1 MNTIE
6 NTKPGRRLW
15 ACLLAGLALALL
27 MQPLRAEV
35 TGQVLEYG
43 YYQAIKAP
51 QRIRNEQLPSGYERA
66 GGEVRLVRQT
76 ELIPLAKDRLFGF
89 HFRIQGF
96 SKDQV
101 TAQLKLVVHHPEITR
116 PDGSKSTGYSY
127 PIPLLVRDGRIDDKT
142 GYQLNKDF
150 EMVEGDWRF
159 EYWLGERKLLEK
171 SFKVVRPEKL
181 SATDAPAPA
190 AMTQAVPALAKP
202 GVQSVMP
209 AAAQTAP
216 PAPAQQ
222 ASQQAKQIPRAKAQG
237 SADAAESP
245 GAPVVSSTV
254 VNSDKL
260 PADFKK
266 QIGAIIKKYQAHNGA
281 KTAAH
286 AGATTTPVAP
296 VPMTVNAGNGP
307 LPALQTDT
315 ALQADRSAPA
325 PQDTQDVAQQQ

>member
-1 MNTIE
+1 MIVITGKRGSFSQRSRMNTIE

-101 TAQLKLVVHHPEITR
+101 TAQLKLVVHHPEMTR

-181 SATDAPAPA
+181 SAADAPAPA
-190 AMTQAVPALAKP
+190 KP
-202 GVQSVMP
+202 GIQSVMP

-237 SADAAESP
+237 SAGAAESP

-286 AGATTTPVAP
+286 AGATAV
-296 VPMTVNAGNGP
+296 
-307 LPALQTDT
+307 Q
-315 ALQADRSAPA
+315 A
-325 PQDTQDVAQQQ
+325 PQGTQDVAQQQ